1 MLQKMKQPKKVIK
14 QQIEQ
19 LQNENR
25 SLKIELESL
34 LRVIELLSVQKSI
47 LLKLI
52 NHKEKFI

>member
-34 LRVIELLSVQKSI
+34 LRVIELL
-47 LLKLI
+47 
-52 NHKEKFI
+52 